1 MTDRFGSFLPHD
13 TEGNVAQ
20 LHGIGVQRFDGT
32 WYAYGENKT
41 NGNLFQGVYCY
52 TTDDFVDWTNHG
64 IVLDVQEDGSALAAD
79 RIGERPKVLRCPET
93 GKYVMYIHAETPD
106 YQYAHIG
113 VAVADNPLGPFTFQT
128 TMTWRGYL
136 SRDIGVFQDEDGSG
150 YIMSED
156 RDHGTHIYRLSND
169 YLTIVEDVACERATD
184 YEYGL
189 ESPTI
194 VKKDGLYYWFGSRLT
209 GWFTNDNMYTT
220 ATDLH
225 GPWSEWRAFAPIGI
239 QTYDSQVD
247 IVIPLDDDQYHSSR
261 FLFIGDRWYKND
273 LGNSPLVQL
282 PISIADGTASMHWDD
297 SYEGSTHR
305 EIPDDHEPITDPH
318 AYIS

>member
-52 TTDDFVDWTNHG
+52 TTDDFVDWTDHG

-113 VAVADNPLGPFTFQT
+113 VAVADNPLGPFRFLFSMQPF
-128 TMTWRGYL
+128 GNI
-136 SRDIGVFQDEDGSG
+136 SRDIGVFQDEDGAG
-150 YIMSED
+150 YLISED
-156 RDHGTHIYRLSND
+156 REHGTHIYRLSGD
-169 YLTIVEDVACERATD
+169 YHSVVEDVACERGTN
-184 YEYGL
+184 YEYGY

-194 VKKDGLYYWFGSRLT
+194 IRHEGLYYWFGSQLT
-209 GWFTNDNMYTT
+209 GWNCNDNMFAT

-225 GPWSEWRAFAPIGI
+225 GPWSEWKPFTPLGSK
-239 QTYDSQVD
+239 TFESQCNLVM
-247 IVIPLDDDQYHSSR
+247 PLPDGQ
-261 FLFIGDRWYKND
+261 FLYIGDRWNPDD
-273 LGNSPLVQL
+273 LGNSPTLWL
-282 PISIADGTASMHWDD
+282 PIRIGGGEAMLEWHDEWT
-297 SYEGSTHR
+297 YER
-305 EIPDDHEPITDPH
+305 
-318 AYIS
+318 